1 MHHRHWSRLVVA
13 GLFAG
18 SLLPMRSAH
27 ATDGHFLHG
36 IGAINSAMGG
46 AGVAAPQDVLA
57 AFYLNPAGLMGLDGT
72 RAELSFEMFKPD
84 RSLASS
90 AGPMSG
96 STRSTS
102 SWTPIPALGFS
113 VRLAN
118 DRVTLGLGAFGVGGF
133 GVNYAADPGNPILAP
148 RPFGFG
154 QLFSN
159 FQLLK
164 VAPGAAFAVSDRL
177 WIGAAANIDWAALTV
192 DPFAAA
198 APAADPGPDG
208 VPRTRDDRAYYSSA
222 YASDGAFGFGG
233 QVGLIFRPV
242 PTMSVGASY
251 TSHQRFRAFEYNGTF
266 ANPNLPSFGTPR
278 PISFRLDVP
287 AVYAAG
293 VSVMAATSLTLS
305 GDVRYI
311 TYESTEGFKG
321 GTFAADGSVQGFGW
335 RNIAVAALGAQLAV
349 TDRVMLRGGYNYSG
363 NPVPPELT
371 MINLPA
377 PAIVQHHLT
386 VGAGFQAT
394 PTVALQGGYYHA
406 FRNSITGP
414 MMSPAGDAPGTSVT
428 STLSENSL
436 VVQVSVRSPA
446 AR

>member
-1 MHHRHWSRLVVA
+1 MHYRHWSQLIVA
-13 GLFAG
+13 GLFVTAI
-18 SLLPMRSAH
+18 PVRAAY

-46 AGVAAPQDVLA
+46 AGVAAPQDVLT

-72 RAELSFEMFKPD
+72 RAELSFEMFNPD
-84 RSLASS
+84 RSLGSS

-113 VRLAN
+113 IRLAN
-118 DRVTLGLGAFGVGGF
+118 DRVALGLGAFGMGGF

-154 QLFSN
+154 QVFSN

-164 VAPGAAFAVSDRL
+164 VAPGAAFALSDRL
-177 WIGAAANIDWAALTV
+177 WIGVAANINWAALTV

-208 VPRTRDDRAYYSSA
+208 MPRTADDRAYYSSA
-222 YASDGAFGFGG
+222 YAGDGTFGFGA
-233 QVGLIFRPV
+233 QVGVIFRPV
-242 PTMSVGASY
+242 PAMSLGASY
-251 TSHQRFRAFEYNGTF
+251 TSPQRFRAFEYNSTF
-266 ANPNLPSFGTPR
+266 ANPNLSSYGMPR
-278 PISFRLDVP
+278 PMSFRLDVP

-293 VSVMAATSLTLS
+293 VSIGAATSLTLS

-311 TYESTEGFKG
+311 TYERTKGFEGG
-321 GTFAADGSVQGFGW
+321 GFAPDGSVQGFGW
-335 RNIAVAALGAQLAV
+335 KNIAVTALGAQLAA
-349 TDRVMLRGGYNYSG
+349 TDRLILRGGYNYSG

-386 VGAGFQAT
+386 LGAGFQAT
-394 PTVALQGGYYHA
+394 PTVAVHGGYYHA

-414 MMSPAGDAPGTSVT
+414 MMSPAGAAPGTTVT
-428 STLSENSL
+428 SALSENSL
-436 VVQVSVRSPA
+436 VFQISVKSRA
-446 AR
+446 AP